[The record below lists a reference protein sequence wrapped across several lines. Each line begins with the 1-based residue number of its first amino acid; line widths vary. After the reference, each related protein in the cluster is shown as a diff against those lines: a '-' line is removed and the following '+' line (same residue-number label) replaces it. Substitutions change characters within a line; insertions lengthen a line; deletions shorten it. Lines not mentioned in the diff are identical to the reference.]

1 MSKSLFSC
9 LNDDACNS
17 HGTVSFYT
25 VVFKQNHFTEYSEI
39 FAVFHATLIL
49 KESQGFELSVLYCN
63 DEMQLLDRLIN
74 KYSLS
79 LKMSENQQQN
89 TTTKC

>member
-1 MSKSLFSC
+1 M
-9 LNDDACNS
+9 
-17 HGTVSFYT
+17 
-25 VVFKQNHFTEYSEI
+25 FKQNHFTEYSEI
-39 FAVFHATLIL
+39 FAVFRATLIL

-63 DEMQLLDRLIN
+63 DEMQLLDRLMN

-89 TTTKC
+89 TTTEC